1 MERLPM
7 ALINESS
14 LVQMNGIDRQV
25 YTKKQCAEALSLSE
39 RTISRLINNGDLSKL
54 GGTRKVLIPG
64 RAIEAFIQERTQY
77 NGQCVGRAAQYPK
90 GESEWPINAK
100 TVGTG
105 GGNTKTLSVESGLDD
120 LLERR
125 KRGKQTR

>member
-1 MERLPM
+1 MGLKKGPLR
-7 ALINESS
+7 
-14 LVQMNGIDRQV
+14 QMNETDR
-25 YTKKQCAEALSLSE
+25 YLFTKKKCAEALSLSE
-39 RTISRLINNGDLSKL
+39 RSISRLINNGDLHKL
-54 GGTRKVLIPG
+54 AGTRKVLIP
-64 RAIEAFIQERTQY
+64 RREVEAFINEHTQY

-125 KRGKQTR
+125 KRGKQMR

>member
-1 MERLPM
+1 M

-14 LVQMNGIDRQV
+14 LVQINEMDRQL

-39 RTISRLINNGDLSKL
+39 RTISRLIKNGGLLKVD
-54 GGTRKVLIPG
+54 GIRKVLIPG
-64 RAIEAFIQERTQY
+64 RAIEAFIQGRTQY

-100 TVGTG
+100 TVGSG
-105 GGNTKTLSVESGLDD
+105 GGNSKTPSVESGLDD

-125 KRGKQTR
+125 KRGKQMR

>member
-1 MERLPM
+1 MSHTLLLTTKEV
-7 ALINESS
+7 ALELQISEKTVSRMVQKGEIPS
-14 LVQMNGIDRQV
+14 LRIG
-25 YTKKQCAEALSLSE
+25 
-39 RTISRLINNGDLSKL
+39 RTIR
-54 GGTRKVLIPG
+54 IPT
-64 RAIEAFIQERTQY
+64 ELLKDWMQQECGYTST
-77 NGQCVGRAAQYPK
+77 GVGRAAQNPK

-105 GGNTKTLSVESGLDD
+105 GGNTKTLSVEGGLDD

>member
-1 MERLPM
+1 MGLKKGPLR
-7 ALINESS
+7 
-14 LVQMNGIDRQV
+14 QMNETDR
-25 YTKKQCAEALSLSE
+25 YLFTKKKCAEALSLSE
-39 RTISRLINNGDLSKL
+39 RSISRLINNGDLQKL
-54 GGTRKVLIPG
+54 AGTRKVLIP
-64 RAIEAFIQERTQY
+64 RREVEAFINEHTQY

-105 GGNTKTLSVESGLDD
+105 GGNTKTPSVESGLDD